1 VTHNKT
7 LERCRTEYFL
17 PTIALRQTYDDWVEK
32 GMLRADQ
39 RATKLMQ
46 ERLESYNKPD
56 GPQS

>member
-1 VTHNKT
+1 
-7 LERCRTEYFL
+7 L
-17 PTIALRQTYDDWVEK
+17 PTIALRQTYDNWVEK

-56 GPQS
+56 LNPETERALRDYVKRQKSD